1 MYQVDSAIISVKY
14 MTFNVYLSL
23 EIEDFKN
30 FLSLP
35 GSKEIWI
42 GTMD

>member
-1 MYQVDSAIISVKY
+1 MDSADISVKY
-14 MTFNVYLSL
+14 EINGYLSL

-42 GTMD
+42 GTTD